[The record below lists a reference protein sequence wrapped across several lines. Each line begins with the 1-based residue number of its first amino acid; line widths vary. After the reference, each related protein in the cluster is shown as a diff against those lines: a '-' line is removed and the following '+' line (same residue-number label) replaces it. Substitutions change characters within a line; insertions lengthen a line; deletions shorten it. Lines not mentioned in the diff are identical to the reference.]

1 MSSPGAP
8 LPRSLS
14 VAGRVGV
21 QASWVVKDVERNTVK
36 RRICVDEMAG
46 EGGMR
51 ALVSSIVLLALC
63 FSVFAQEIQP
73 RVIRFGYGLDEQSN
87 QGRAV
92 QFFAEQVAKNSGGK
106 LRLRAIG
113 AAALGP
119 DV

>member
-1 MSSPGAP
+1 
-8 LPRSLS
+8 
-14 VAGRVGV
+14 
-21 QASWVVKDVERNTVK
+21 
-36 RRICVDEMAG
+36 
-46 EGGMR
+46 MR